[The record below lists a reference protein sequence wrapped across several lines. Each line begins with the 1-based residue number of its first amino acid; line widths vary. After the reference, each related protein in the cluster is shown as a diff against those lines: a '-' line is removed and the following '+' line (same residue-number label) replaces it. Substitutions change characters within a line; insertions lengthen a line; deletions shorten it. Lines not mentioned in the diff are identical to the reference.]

1 MGAFEHAALPL
12 VTTTTTTLVPTTTTS
27 TTLPCSTPRCL
38 FDAALHGPACAGA
51 NVPKGITAKID
62 GAVGLFD
69 RIGASS
75 GKKQRRL
82 AGRTRRTL
90 NAIAHLATR
99 ASEGKKARLSA
110 ECASAIG
117 GAASTVRGTLAP

>member
-1 MGAFEHAALPL
+1 MLADVAARRNV
-12 VTTTTTTLVPTTTTS
+12 VT
-27 TTLPCSTPRCL
+27 CGR
-38 FDAALHGPACAGA
+38 
-51 NVPKGITAKID
+51 
-62 GAVGLFD
+62 
-69 RIGASS
+69 
-75 GKKQRRL
+75 KQRRL

-99 ASEGKKARLSA
+99 ASKGKKARLSA